1 MSTVSTL
8 FKKVGFLLLHFNFY
22 LYAHVKIALGPAV
35 PDPVEAGHHRTRLE
49 LLQLLWTRSAC
60 LAGVGLNESS
70 APHFRSSSST
80 RALRLVPRAPLA
92 NLAVHWTVH
101 VAPLFGRRWFH
112 MAMAVALKLSN
123 VLICGFWFR

>member
-8 FKKVGFLLLHFNFY
+8 FKKVDFLLLHFNFY

-60 LAGVGLNESS
+60 LAGVGLDESGAS
-70 APHFRSSSST
+70 HFRSSSST

-112 MAMAVALKLSN
+112 MAMAVA
-123 VLICGFWFR
+123 